1 MIYVNSL
8 CQQLLGLLR
17 FYHDIGEFN
26 HQLLCLVRSRVPF
39 YYCGYESVFSQSLH
53 PTHRHYDS
61 MANALKLERG
71 VDGN

>member
-8 CQQLLGLLR
+8 CQQLSDLLL
-17 FYHDIGEFN
+17 FYHDIGEFH
-26 HQLLCLVRSRVPF
+26 HQLWGLVRSRVPF
-39 YYCGYESVFSQSLH
+39 YYCAYESVFSQSLH

-61 MANALKLERG
+61 VVNVLKLGRG